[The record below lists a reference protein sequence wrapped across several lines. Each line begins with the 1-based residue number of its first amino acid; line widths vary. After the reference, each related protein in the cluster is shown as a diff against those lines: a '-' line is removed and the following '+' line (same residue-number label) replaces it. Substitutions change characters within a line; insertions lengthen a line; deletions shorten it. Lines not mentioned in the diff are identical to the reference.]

1 MLVFSKAKLV
11 FLAVPK
17 TGSTALEAAFLPWAD
32 ASFLNP
38 PRLKH
43 MTVRRYRRQ
52 MARVIEQDGPPME
65 LMAIMREPVDWLS
78 SWYRYRSRPALA
90 GQQQSTS
97 DMDFDTF
104 VEAWLSEAP
113 PVFAQIGRQSRFLSE
128 EDGTLGVTHLFRHD
142 RMAAALAFLEDRLGA
157 APQLERLNTSPAA
170 PATELSDPM
179 LKRLRRE
186 AAEEFAL
193 WNSLC
198 TRTGA

>member
-1 MLVFSKAKLV
+1 
-11 FLAVPK
+11 
-17 TGSTALEAAFLPWAD
+17 
-32 ASFLNP
+32 
-38 PRLKH
+38 
-43 MTVRRYRRQ
+43 
-52 MARVIEQDGPPME
+52 MAR
-65 LMAIMREPVDWLS
+65 
-78 SWYRYRSRPALA
+78 
-90 GQQQSTS
+90 
-97 DMDFDTF
+97 
-104 VEAWLSEAP
+104 
-113 PVFAQIGRQSRFLSE
+113 
-128 EDGTLGVTHLFRHD
+128 LGVTHLFRHD